1 VTQPCAAHSGRYN
14 PSASCRGKCKTS
26 VKEETVKRLFQT
38 LVPGFLVCV
47 LLLLAACGGGGT
59 TSTGSCTSTSG
70 SGSNLNIVFVPKQIN
85 NPYFDTA
92 ASRGKEA
99 ATSLSGQFKQVGP
112 SSANAAAQVPFITS
126 LTQQHVG
133 AIVISGDDPNAVAPS
148 LKQAMA
154 QGVKVVSY
162 DADVAPDA
170 RNVFVNQANSEQIGR
185 SEVDLLAQQINST
198 GQIAIL
204 SAASTAA
211 NQNTWIGFMK
221 DELAT
226 KYPKM
231 QLVKIAYGNDDDQAS
246 FNDTLALLQQFPNL
260 KGIIS
265 PTTVGIAAAA
275 RAIESVHKGGKVALT
290 GLGTPNQLRQ
300 YVKDGTIK
308 GFELWD
314 PGNMGYLAYYVA
326 ALLVE
331 GKIKGNVGEMFT
343 AGKLGSFTIGANNVV
358 LLGPPTVFN
367 SANIDKFSF

>member
-1 VTQPCAAHSGRYN
+1 METVKKLFSTLSLGLIVLTIFTLTACGGSGSRSSAGST
-14 PSASCRGKCKTS
+14 PSAS
-26 VKEETVKRLFQT
+26 
-38 LVPGFLVCV
+38 
-47 LLLLAACGGGGT
+47 
-59 TSTGSCTSTSG
+59 SG
-70 SGSNLNIVFVPKQIN
+70 SLTIAFLPKQIN

-92 ASRGKEA
+92 ASGGKLA
-99 ATSLSGQFKQVGP
+99 ATALNGQFQQVGP
-112 SSANAAAQVPFITS
+112 SSATDAAQVPVITT
-126 LTQQHVG
+126 LTEQHVG
-133 AIVISGDDPNAVAPS
+133 AIVISGDDPNAVAPA

-170 RNVFVNQANSEQIGR
+170 RNVFVNQADSEQIGR

-231 QLVKIAYGNDDDQAS
+231 QLVKIAYGNDDDQTS
-246 FNDTLALLQQFPNL
+246 FNDALALLQQFPNL

-275 RAIESVHKGGKVALT
+275 RALESVHKGGQVALT
-290 GLGTPNQLRQ
+290 GLGTPNQLRK
-300 YVKDGTIK
+300 YVKDGTMK
-308 GFELWD
+308 GFELWN
-314 PGNMGYLAYYVA
+314 PANLGYLAYYVA

-331 GKIKGNVGEMFT
+331 GKIKGTVGETFT
-343 AGKLGSFTIGANNVV
+343 AGKLGSYTIAASNVV

-367 SANIDKFSF
+367 SSNIDQFNF

>member
-1 VTQPCAAHSGRYN
+1 
-14 PSASCRGKCKTS
+14 
-26 VKEETVKRLFQT
+26 VKKLFQT
-38 LVPGFLVCV
+38 LVPVFLISVM
-47 LLLLAACGGGGT
+47 LLLAACGGSTGGT
-59 TSTGSCTSTSG
+59 TGGTPTSGTG
-70 SGSNLNIVFVPKQIN
+70 SGSNLNIVFLPKQIN

-92 ASRGKEA
+92 ASGGQQA
-99 ATSLSGQFKQVGP
+99 AKDLGGQFKQVGP
-112 SSANAAAQVPFITS
+112 SSANAAAQVPFITT
-126 LTQQHVG
+126 LTEQHVG
-133 AIVISGDDPNAVAPS
+133 AIVISGDDPNAVAPA

-154 QGVKVVSY
+154 QGIKVVSY

-170 RNVFVNQANSEQIGR
+170 RNVFVNQADSEQIGR

-221 DELAT
+221 QELT

-231 QLVKIAYGNDDDQAS
+231 QLVKIAYGNDDDQTS
-246 FNDTLALLQQFPNL
+246 FNQTLALLQQYPNL

-275 RAIESVHKGGKVALT
+275 RALESVHKGGQVALT

-308 GFELWD
+308 AFELWN
-314 PGNMGYLAYYVA
+314 PANLGYLAYYVA
-326 ALLVE
+326 ALLIQ
-331 GKIKGNVGEMFT
+331 GKIKGNVGETFT
-343 AGKLGSFTIGANNVV
+343 AGKLGSYTIGANNVV

-367 SANIDKFSF
+367 SSNIDQFNF

>member
-1 VTQPCAAHSGRYN
+1 M
-14 PSASCRGKCKTS
+14 KK
-26 VKEETVKRLFQT
+26 LFQT
-38 LVPGFLVCV
+38 LVPSFLVFV
-47 LLLLAACGGGGT
+47 LLLLAACGGTSSPGGGT
-59 TSTGSCTSTSG
+59 PGATGG
-70 SGSNLNIVFVPKQIN
+70 GLNIVFVPKQVN

-92 ASRGKEA
+92 ASGGQQA
-99 ATSLSGQFKQVGP
+99 AKDLSGQFKQVGP

-126 LTQQHVG
+126 LTQQHVS

-154 QGVKVVSY
+154 QGIKVVSY
-162 DADVAPDA
+162 DADVATDA
-170 RNVFVNQANSEQIGR
+170 RNIFVNQADSEQIGR
-185 SEVDLLAQQINST
+185 SEVDLLGQQINGS

-221 DELAT
+221 QELT
-226 KYPKM
+226 DKYPNM
-231 QLVKIAYGNDDDQAS
+231 QLVKVAYGNDDDQTS
-246 FNDTLALLQQFPNL
+246 FNQTLALLQQYPNL

-275 RAIESVHKGGKVALT
+275 RALESVHKGGQVALT

-308 GFELWD
+308 GFELWN
-314 PGNMGYLAYYVA
+314 PANLGYLAYYVA
-326 ALLVE
+326 TLLAQ
-331 GKIKGNVGEMFT
+331 GKIKGNVGETFT
-343 AGKLGSFTIGANNVV
+343 AGKLGSYTIAANNVV

-367 SANIDKFSF
+367 STNIDQFNF

>member
-1 VTQPCAAHSGRYN
+1 M
-14 PSASCRGKCKTS
+14 KK
-26 VKEETVKRLFQT
+26 LFQT
-38 LVPGFLVCV
+38 LGPSFLVFV
-47 LLLLAACGGGGT
+47 LLMLVACGGTTTGGGT
-59 TSTGSCTSTSG
+59 PTPTTSSG
-70 SGSNLNIVFVPKQIN
+70 GNLNIAFLPKQIN

-92 ASRGKEA
+92 AKGGQLA
-99 ATSLSGQFKQVGP
+99 ATDLKGQFKQVGP
-112 SSANAAAQVPFITS
+112 STANAAAQVPFITT
-126 LTQQHVG
+126 LTEQRVG
-133 AIVISGDDPNAVAPS
+133 AIVISGDDPNAVAPA
-148 LKQAMA
+148 LKQAMS

-170 RNVFVNQANSEQIGR
+170 RNVFINQANSEQIGR
-185 SEVDLLAQQINST
+185 SEVDLLAQQINSA
-198 GQIAIL
+198 GQIAVL

-226 KYPKM
+226 KYPNM
-231 QLVKIAYGNDDDQAS
+231 QLVKVVYGNDDDQTS
-246 FNDTLALLQQFPNL
+246 FNDTLALLQQYPNL

-275 RAIESVHKGGKVALT
+275 RALESVKKGGKVALT

-314 PGNMGYLAYYVA
+314 PGNLGYLAYYVA

-331 GKIKGNVGEMFT
+331 GKIKGTVGETFT
-343 AGKLGSFTIGANNVV
+343 AGKLGSYTIGANNVV

-367 SANIDKFSF
+367 AANIDNFNF

>member
-1 VTQPCAAHSGRYN
+1 M
-14 PSASCRGKCKTS
+14 KK
-26 VKEETVKRLFQT
+26 LFQT
-38 LVPGFLVCV
+38 LGPGFLVFV
-47 LLLLAACGGGGT
+47 LLMLAACGGTTNNGGST
-59 TSTGSCTSTSG
+59 PTATSSTAGS
-70 SGSNLNIVFVPKQIN
+70 LNIVFVPKQIN

-92 ASRGKEA
+92 AKGGQEA
-99 ATSLSGQFKQVGP
+99 ATALSGQFKQVGP
-112 SSANAAAQVPFITS
+112 SSANAAAQVPFITT
-126 LTQQHVG
+126 LTEQHVG
-133 AIVISGDDPNAVAPS
+133 AIVISGDDPNAVAPA

-154 QGVKVVSY
+154 QGIKVVSY

-170 RNVFVNQANSEQIGR
+170 RNVFINQANSEQIGR

-204 SAASTAA
+204 SAASTAS
-211 NQNTWIGFMK
+211 NQNTWIGFMQQ
-221 DELAT
+221 ELAA
-226 KYPKM
+226 KYPNMK
-231 QLVKIAYGNDDDQAS
+231 LVKIAYGNDDDQTS
-246 FNDTLALLQQFPNL
+246 FNDTLALLQQYPNL

-275 RAIESVHKGGKVALT
+275 RALESVHKGGQVALT

-314 PGNMGYLAYYVA
+314 PGNLGYLAYYVA

-331 GKIKGNVGEMFT
+331 GKIKGNVGETFT

-367 SANIDKFSF
+367 SANIDQFNF

>member
-1 VTQPCAAHSGRYN
+1 M
-14 PSASCRGKCKTS
+14 KK
-26 VKEETVKRLFQT
+26 LFQT
-38 LVPGFLVCV
+38 LVPVFLVSV
-47 LLLLAACGGGGT
+47 MLLLAACGGSTGGT
-59 TSTGSCTSTSG
+59 TGGTPTSGTG
-70 SGSNLNIVFVPKQIN
+70 SGSNLNIVFLPKQIN

-92 ASRGKEA
+92 ASGGQQA
-99 ATSLSGQFKQVGP
+99 AKDLGGQFKQVGP
-112 SSANAAAQVPFITS
+112 SSANAAAQVPFITT
-126 LTQQHVG
+126 LTEQHVG
-133 AIVISGDDPNAVAPS
+133 AIVISGDDPNAVAPA

-154 QGVKVVSY
+154 QGIKVVSY

-170 RNVFVNQANSEQIGR
+170 RNVFVNQADSEQIGR

-221 DELAT
+221 QELT

-231 QLVKIAYGNDDDQAS
+231 QLVKIAYGNDDDQTS
-246 FNDTLALLQQFPNL
+246 FNQTLALLQQYPNL

-275 RAIESVHKGGKVALT
+275 RALESVHKGGQVALT

-308 GFELWD
+308 AFELWN
-314 PGNMGYLAYYVA
+314 PANLGYLAYYVA
-326 ALLVE
+326 ALLIQ
-331 GKIKGNVGEMFT
+331 GKIKGNVGETFT
-343 AGKLGSFTIGANNVV
+343 AGKLGSYTIAANNVV

-367 SANIDKFSF
+367 SSNIDQFNF

>member
-1 VTQPCAAHSGRYN
+1 
-14 PSASCRGKCKTS
+14 
-26 VKEETVKRLFQT
+26 VKKLFQT
-38 LVPGFLVCV
+38 LVPVFLVSV
-47 LLLLAACGGGGT
+47 MLLLAACGGSTGGT
-59 TSTGSCTSTSG
+59 TGGTPTSGTG
-70 SGSNLNIVFVPKQIN
+70 SGSNLNIVFLPKQIN

-92 ASRGKEA
+92 ASGGQQA
-99 ATSLSGQFKQVGP
+99 AKDLNGQFKQVGP
-112 SSANAAAQVPFITS
+112 SSANAAAQVPFITT
-126 LTQQHVG
+126 LTEQHVG
-133 AIVISGDDPNAVAPS
+133 AIVISGDDPNAVAPA

-154 QGVKVVSY
+154 QGIKVVSY

-170 RNVFVNQANSEQIGR
+170 RNVFVNQADSEQIGR

-221 DELAT
+221 QELT

-231 QLVKIAYGNDDDQAS
+231 QLVKIAYGNDDDQTS
-246 FNDTLALLQQFPNL
+246 FNQTLALLQQYPNL

-275 RAIESVHKGGKVALT
+275 RALESVHKGGQVALT

-308 GFELWD
+308 AFELWN
-314 PGNMGYLAYYVA
+314 PANLGYLAYYVA
-326 ALLVE
+326 ALLIQ
-331 GKIKGNVGEMFT
+331 GKIKGNVGETFT
-343 AGKLGSFTIGANNVV
+343 AGKLGSYTIGANNVV

-367 SANIDKFSF
+367 SSNIDQFNF

>member
-1 VTQPCAAHSGRYN
+1 M
-14 PSASCRGKCKTS
+14 
-26 VKEETVKRLFQT
+26 FT
-38 LVPGFLVCV
+38 LT
-47 LLLLAACGGGGT
+47 ACGGSGNTSPAGGT
-59 TSTGSCTSTSG
+59 TPTASSG
-70 SGSNLNIVFVPKQIN
+70 GALNIAFLPKAIN

-92 ASRGKEA
+92 ASGGQQA
-99 ATSLSGQFKQVGP
+99 AKDLNGAFKQVGP
-112 SSANAAAQVPFITS
+112 SDANAAAQVPFITT
-126 LTQQHVG
+126 LTEQHVG
-133 AIVISGDDPNAVAPS
+133 AIVISGDDPNAVAPA

-154 QGVKVVSY
+154 QGIKVVSY

-170 RNVFVNQANSEQIGR
+170 RTVFVNQADSEQIGR

-204 SAASTAA
+204 SAASTAS

-221 DELAT
+221 DELT
-226 KYPKM
+226 KKYPNM
-231 QLVKIAYGNDDDQAS
+231 ELVKVAYGNDDDQTS
-246 FNDTLALLQQFPNL
+246 FNQTLALLQAYPNL

-275 RAIESVHKGGKVALT
+275 RALESVHKGGQVALT

-308 GFELWD
+308 SFELWD
-314 PGNMGYLAYYVA
+314 PGKLGYLAYYVA

-331 GKIKGNVGEMFT
+331 GKIKGNVGETFT
-343 AGKLGSFTIGANNVV
+343 AGKLGSFTIAANNVV

-367 SANIDKFSF
+367 SANIDQFNF

>member
-1 VTQPCAAHSGRYN
+1 M
-14 PSASCRGKCKTS
+14 KK
-26 VKEETVKRLFQT
+26 LFQT
-38 LVPGFLVCV
+38 LGPGFLVFV

-59 TSTGSCTSTSG
+59 TSTGGATPTTSTG
-70 SGSNLNIVFVPKQIN
+70 GNLNIVFLPKQIN

-92 ASRGKEA
+92 AKGGQEA
-99 ATSLSGQFKQVGP
+99 ATALSGQFKQVGP
-112 SSANAAAQVPFITS
+112 SSANAVAQVPFITS

-154 QGVKVVSY
+154 QGVKVVGF

-221 DELAT
+221 DELAK
-226 KYPKM
+226 KYPNM
-231 QLVKIAYGNDDDQAS
+231 QLVKIAYGNDDDTTS
-246 FNDTLALLQQFPNL
+246 FNDTLALVQQFPNL

-265 PTTVGIAAAA
+265 PTTVGISAAA
-275 RAIESVHKGGKVALT
+275 RALESVHKGGQVALT

-308 GFELWD
+308 GFELWN
-314 PGNMGYLAYYVA
+314 PANLGYLAYYVA

-331 GKIKGNVGEMFT
+331 GKIKGNVGETFT
-343 AGKLGSFTIGANNVV
+343 AGKLGSYTIGASNVV

-367 SANIDKFSF
+367 TANIDQFNF

>member
-1 VTQPCAAHSGRYN
+1 MKKLFSTLSLGLIVLTICTLTACGGSGSSSSAGST
-14 PSASCRGKCKTS
+14 PSAS
-26 VKEETVKRLFQT
+26 
-38 LVPGFLVCV
+38 
-47 LLLLAACGGGGT
+47 
-59 TSTGSCTSTSG
+59 SG
-70 SGSNLNIVFVPKQIN
+70 SLTIAFLPKQIN

-92 ASRGKEA
+92 ASGGKLA
-99 ATSLSGQFKQVGP
+99 ATALNGQFQQVGP
-112 SSANAAAQVPFITS
+112 SSANAAAQVPFITT
-126 LTQQHVG
+126 LTEQHVG
-133 AIVISGDDPNAVAPS
+133 AIVISGDDPNAVAPA

-170 RNVFVNQANSEQIGR
+170 RNVFVNQADSEQIGR

-211 NQNTWIGFMK
+211 NQNTWIGYMK
-221 DELAT
+221 DELAK
-226 KYPKM
+226 KYPNM
-231 QLVKIAYGNDDDQAS
+231 QLVKIAYGNDDDQTS
-246 FNDTLALLQQFPNL
+246 FNDTLALLQQYPNL

-275 RAIESVHKGGKVALT
+275 RALESVKKGGTVALT

-308 GFELWD
+308 GFELWNPAD
-314 PGNMGYLAYYVA
+314 LGYLAYYVA
-326 ALLVE
+326 AMLVQ
-331 GKIKGNVGEMFT
+331 GKIQGNVGDTFT
-343 AGKLGSFTIGANNVV
+343 AGKLGSYTIGANHVV

-367 SANIDKFSF
+367 SANIDQFNF

>member
-1 VTQPCAAHSGRYN
+1 
-14 PSASCRGKCKTS
+14 
-26 VKEETVKRLFQT
+26 VKKLFQT
-38 LVPGFLVCV
+38 LVPVFLVSV
-47 LLLLAACGGGGT
+47 MLLLAACGGSTGGT
-59 TSTGSCTSTSG
+59 TGGTPTSGTG
-70 SGSNLNIVFVPKQIN
+70 SGSNLNIVFLPKQIN

-92 ASRGKEA
+92 ASGGQQA
-99 ATSLSGQFKQVGP
+99 AKDLNGQFKQVGP
-112 SSANAAAQVPFITS
+112 SSANAAAQVPFITT
-126 LTQQHVG
+126 LTEQHVG
-133 AIVISGDDPNAVAPS
+133 AIVISGDDPNAVAPA

-154 QGVKVVSY
+154 QGIKVVSY

-170 RNVFVNQANSEQIGR
+170 RNVFVNQADSEQIGR

-221 DELAT
+221 QELT

-231 QLVKIAYGNDDDQAS
+231 QLVKIAYGNDDDQTS
-246 FNDTLALLQQFPNL
+246 FNQTLALLQQYPNL

-275 RAIESVHKGGKVALT
+275 RALESVHKGGQVALT

-308 GFELWD
+308 AFELWN
-314 PGNMGYLAYYVA
+314 PANLGYLAYYVA
-326 ALLVE
+326 ALLIQ
-331 GKIKGNVGEMFT
+331 GKIKGNVGETFT
-343 AGKLGSFTIGANNVV
+343 AGKLGSYTIAANNVV

-367 SANIDKFSF
+367 SSNIDQFNF